1 MEKLEREQFISAKDA
16 LAFASEVEL
25 AEIDEHDRDAI
36 GESLRW
42 YEAAKKALWVAYE
55 KENKEEKKNGE
66 RTKVDI

>member
-25 AEIDEHDRDAI
+25 AEIDEYDREAI

-42 YEAAKKALWVAYE
+42 YEAAKIALWAAYE
-55 KENKEEKKNGE
+55 KGKGAKA
-66 RTKVDI
+66 